1 MSKALAL
8 TLAMTFSAT
17 MACGPRRVSPAP
29 QAGVTTPVPIS
40 QEHHHHLII
49 ENSYLKAYEVE
60 VPAHESTLLHQ
71 HDYDYV
77 YVVLGGAQVTN
88 AVVDKPQVQMYLPDT
103 TVNFAKGP
111 FAHVAGNVGDT
122 PFCNVTISLLHKQ
135 GEVKIY
141 YPSVDAALSPAAQAS
156 PTQSNDMMGVYQVPI
171 LETEE
176 VRVFATRVEPSRS
189 WSSTETHA
197 RFVVLLDKMKDTT
210 GQREKKAPMFPAGL
224 LKWIPGGER
233 WVFNN
238 DTQFEKR
245 FVVLDFKIK

>member
-1 MSKALAL
+1 MSKALTLA
-8 TLAMTFSAT
+8 LAMTFSAT
-17 MACGPRRVSPAP
+17 MACGLRLVSPAP

-88 AVVDKPQVQMYLPDT
+88 TVVGKPQVQMYLPDT

-122 PFCNVTISLLHKQ
+122 PFRNVTISLLHKQ
-135 GEVKIY
+135 SEAKIY

-156 PTQSNDMMGVYQVPI
+156 PTQSNDMMGVNQVLI
-171 LETEE
+171 LETDE
-176 VRVFATRVEPSRS
+176 VRVFGIRVEPSRV

-210 GQREKKAPMFPAGL
+210 GPREKKAPMFPAGM

-245 FVVLDFKIK
+245 FVVLDFTNK